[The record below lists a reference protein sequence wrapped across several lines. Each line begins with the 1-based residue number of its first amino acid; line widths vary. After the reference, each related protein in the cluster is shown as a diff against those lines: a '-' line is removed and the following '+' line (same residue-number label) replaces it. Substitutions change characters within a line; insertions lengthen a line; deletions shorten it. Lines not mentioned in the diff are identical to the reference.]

1 MKIKKKIV
9 FLTGTRADFGKLR
22 PLIEI
27 IENSEQFEC
36 HIFVTGMHTLSRYDF
51 TYREI
56 QKRNYKN
63 IFVFMNQTDT
73 VSSDI
78 ILANTIKGFNNFIKE
93 ISPDMIVIHG
103 DRLEALAGAI
113 VGSFNNILVSHIEGG
128 ELTGTIDESIRHAVS
143 KLSHLHFVSNDNAK
157 KRLVQMGELEE
168 HVFTIGSPDIDI
180 MMSKDLPSKEELN
193 QYYDIPFKNYAILI
207 FHPVTTE
214 LKNLENQTKELISAA
229 IDSKKNYVVIYPNND
244 PGSDIILKTYEQ
256 FQNNKSFRI
265 YPSLRFEYFLT
276 LLKNTDFII
285 GNSSSGIT
293 EAEIYNI
300 PTINVGTRQ
309 KNRSNN
315 KNIINVVS
323 NKGKILDAILKID
336 GKKIET
342 SCEFGDGE
350 STKRFFEVMTDKK
363 KLGDSNSKI
372 LCRNKTIG
380 NESSLQIS

>member
-27 IENSEQFEC
+27 TESSDEFEC

-51 TYREI
+51 TYREVE
-56 QKRNYKN
+56 KRGYKN
-63 IFVFMNQTDT
+63 IFVFMNETEGDNT
-73 VSSDI
+73 DI
-78 ILANTIKGFNNFIKE
+78 ILSNTIRGFSEYIRD

-143 KLSHLHFVSNDNAK
+143 KLSHIHFVSNDDAK
-157 KRLVQMGELEE
+157 KRLIQMGEIEE
-168 HVFTIGSPDIDI
+168 RIFAIGSPDIDI
-180 MMSKDLPSKEELN
+180 MMKKDLPTKEELIE
-193 QYYDIPFKNYAILI
+193 YYDINFEKYAILI

-214 LKNLENQTKELISAA
+214 LKYLENQTTEMVGAV
-229 IDSKKNYVVIYPNND
+229 IDSKRNYVVIYPNND
-244 PGSDIILKTYEQ
+244 PGSDIIMKAYGKLENN
-256 FQNNKSFRI
+256 QNFKI

-276 LLKNTDFII
+276 LLKNADFII

-300 PTINVGTRQ
+300 PTINLGSRQ
-309 KNRSNN
+309 KNRTSNN
-315 KNIINVVS
+315 NIINIE
-323 NKGKILDAILKID
+323 NQKDEILDAIVKVDDMEI
-336 GKKIET
+336 K
-342 SCEFGDGE
+342 SSFSFGDGK
-350 STKRFFEVMTDKK
+350 STNRFFNVISNDKIW
-363 KLGDSNSKI
+363 NV
-372 LCRNKTIG
+372 
-380 NESSLQIS
+380 SLQKQFVENGN

>member
-27 IENSEQFEC
+27 TESSDEFEC

-51 TYREI
+51 TYREVE
-56 QKRNYKN
+56 KRGYKN
-63 IFVFMNQTDT
+63 IFVFMNETEGDNT
-73 VSSDI
+73 DI
-78 ILANTIKGFNNFIKE
+78 ILSNTIRGFSEYIRD

-143 KLSHLHFVSNDNAK
+143 KLSHIHFVSNDNAK
-157 KRLVQMGELEE
+157 KRLIQMGEIEE
-168 HVFTIGSPDIDI
+168 RIFVIGSPDIDI
-180 MMSKDLPSKEELN
+180 MMKKDLPTKEELTK
-193 QYYDIPFKNYAILI
+193 YYDINFEKYAILI

-214 LKNLENQTKELISAA
+214 LEYLKNQTTEMVAA
-229 IDSKKNYVVIYPNND
+229 VIDSKRNYVVIYPNND
-244 PGSDIILKTYEQ
+244 PGSDIIMKAYGKLENN
-256 FQNNKSFRI
+256 QNFKI

-276 LLKNTDFII
+276 LLKNADFII

-300 PTINVGTRQ
+300 PTINLGSRQ
-309 KNRSNN
+309 KNRTSNN
-315 KNIINVVS
+315 NIINIE
-323 NKGKILDAILKID
+323 NQKDEILDAIAKVD
-336 GKKIET
+336 GMEIK
-342 SCEFGDGE
+342 SSFSFGDGK
-350 STKRFFEVMTDKK
+350 STNRFFNVISNDKIW
-363 KLGDSNSKI
+363 NV
-372 LCRNKTIG
+372 
-380 NESSLQIS
+380 SLQKQFIENGN

>member
-27 IENSEQFEC
+27 VNNSNEFEC

-51 TYREI
+51 TYREVE
-56 QKRNYKN
+56 KRGYKN
-63 IFVFMNQTDT
+63 VFVFTNQNDFENTD
-73 VSSDI
+73 I
-78 ILANTIKGFNNFIKE
+78 MLANTIKGFSNFVKE

-143 KLSHLHFVSNDNAK
+143 KLSHIHFVSNEDAK
-157 KRLVQMGELEE
+157 KRLVQMGEIEE
-168 HVFTIGSPDIDI
+168 RVFVIGSPDIDI
-180 MMSKDLPSKEELN
+180 MMKKDLPTKEGLKK
-193 QYYDIPFKNYAILI
+193 YYDMQFKKYAILI

-214 LKNLENQTKELISAA
+214 LDDLENQINELVSGA
-229 IDSKKNYVVIYPNND
+229 IDSKRNYVIIYPNND
-244 PGSDIILKTYEQ
+244 PGSEIILNVYKKLE
-256 FQNNKSFRI
+256 NNANFRI

-276 LLKNTDFII
+276 LLKNADFII

-293 EAEIYNI
+293 EAEIYSV

-309 KNRSNN
+309 KNRSSNES
-315 KNIINVVS
+315 IMNVES
-323 NKGKILDAILKID
+323 KKEKILDSISKVD
-336 GKKIET
+336 CKKIK
-342 SCEFGDGE
+342 SSFSFGDGK
-350 STKRFFEVMTDKK
+350 STKRFFDVILSE
-363 KLGDSNSKI
+363 KI
-372 LCRNKTIG
+372 WGVSIQKQFVENY
-380 NESSLQIS
+380 E

>member
-27 IENSEQFEC
+27 TESSDEFEC

-51 TYREI
+51 TYREVE
-56 QKRNYKN
+56 KRGYKN
-63 IFVFMNQTDT
+63 IFVFMNETEGDNT
-73 VSSDI
+73 DI
-78 ILANTIKGFNNFIKE
+78 ILSNTIRGFSEYIRD

-143 KLSHLHFVSNDNAK
+143 KLSHIHFVSNDDAK
-157 KRLVQMGELEE
+157 KRLIQMGEIEE
-168 HVFTIGSPDIDI
+168 RIFVIGSPDIDI
-180 MMSKDLPSKEELN
+180 MMKKDLPTKEELIE
-193 QYYDIPFKNYAILI
+193 YYDINFEKYAILI

-214 LKNLENQTKELISAA
+214 LEYLENQTTEMVGAV
-229 IDSKKNYVVIYPNND
+229 IDSKRNYVVIYPNND
-244 PGSDIILKTYEQ
+244 PGSDIIMKAYGKLENN
-256 FQNNKSFRI
+256 QNFKI

-276 LLKNTDFII
+276 LLKNADFII

-300 PTINVGTRQ
+300 PTINLGSRQ
-309 KNRSNN
+309 KNRTSNN
-315 KNIINVVS
+315 NIINIE
-323 NKGKILDAILKID
+323 NQKDEILDAIVKVDDMEI
-336 GKKIET
+336 K
-342 SCEFGDGE
+342 SSFSFGDGK
-350 STKRFFEVMTDKK
+350 STNRFFNVISNDKIW
-363 KLGDSNSKI
+363 NV
-372 LCRNKTIG
+372 
-380 NESSLQIS
+380 SLQKQFIENGN

>member
-27 IENSEQFEC
+27 TESSDEFEC

-51 TYREI
+51 TYREVE
-56 QKRNYKN
+56 KRGYKN
-63 IFVFMNQTDT
+63 IFVFMNETEGDNT
-73 VSSDI
+73 DI
-78 ILANTIKGFNNFIKE
+78 ILSNTIRGFSEYIRD

-143 KLSHLHFVSNDNAK
+143 KLSHIHFVSNDDAK
-157 KRLVQMGELEE
+157 KRLIQMGEIEE
-168 HVFTIGSPDIDI
+168 RIFVIGSPDIDI
-180 MMSKDLPSKEELN
+180 MMKKDLPTKEELIE
-193 QYYDIPFKNYAILI
+193 YYDINFEKYAILI

-214 LKNLENQTKELISAA
+214 LEYLENQTTEMVGAV
-229 IDSKKNYVVIYPNND
+229 IDSKRNYVVIYPNND
-244 PGSDIILKTYEQ
+244 PGSDIIMKAYGKLENN
-256 FQNNKSFRI
+256 QNFKI

-276 LLKNTDFII
+276 LLKNADFII

-300 PTINVGTRQ
+300 PTINLGSRQ
-309 KNRSNN
+309 KNRTSNN
-315 KNIINVVS
+315 NIINIE
-323 NKGKILDAILKID
+323 NQKDEILDAIAKVD
-336 GKKIET
+336 GMEIK
-342 SCEFGDGE
+342 SSFSFGDGK
-350 STKRFFEVMTDKK
+350 STNRFFNVISNDKIW
-363 KLGDSNSKI
+363 NV
-372 LCRNKTIG
+372 
-380 NESSLQIS
+380 SLQKQFIENGN

>member
-27 IENSEQFEC
+27 TENSDEFEC

-51 TYREI
+51 TYREVE
-56 QKRNYKN
+56 KRGYKN
-63 IFVFMNQTDT
+63 IFVFMNETEGDNT
-73 VSSDI
+73 DI
-78 ILANTIKGFNNFIKE
+78 ILSNTIRGFSEYIRD

-143 KLSHLHFVSNDNAK
+143 KLSHIHFVSNDDAK
-157 KRLVQMGELEE
+157 KRLIQMGEIEE
-168 HVFTIGSPDIDI
+168 RIFVIGSPDIDI
-180 MMSKDLPSKEELN
+180 MMKKDLPTKEELME
-193 QYYDIPFKNYAILI
+193 YYDINFEKYAILI

-214 LKNLENQTKELISAA
+214 LKYLENQTTEMVGAV
-229 IDSKKNYVVIYPNND
+229 IDSKRNYVVIYPNND
-244 PGSDIILKTYEQ
+244 PGSDIIMKAYGKLENN
-256 FQNNKSFRI
+256 QNFKI

-276 LLKNTDFII
+276 LLKNADFII

-300 PTINVGTRQ
+300 PTINLGSRQ
-309 KNRSNN
+309 KNRTSNN
-315 KNIINVVS
+315 NIINIE
-323 NKGKILDAILKID
+323 NQKDEILDAIVKVDDMEI
-336 GKKIET
+336 K
-342 SCEFGDGE
+342 SSFSFGDGK
-350 STKRFFEVMTDKK
+350 STNRFFNVISNDKIW
-363 KLGDSNSKI
+363 NV
-372 LCRNKTIG
+372 
-380 NESSLQIS
+380 SLQKQFVENGN

>member
-27 IENSEQFEC
+27 TESSDEFEC

-51 TYREI
+51 TYREVE
-56 QKRNYKN
+56 KRGYKN
-63 IFVFMNQTDT
+63 IFVFMNETEGDNT
-73 VSSDI
+73 DI
-78 ILANTIKGFNNFIKE
+78 ILSNTIRGFSEYIRN

-143 KLSHLHFVSNDNAK
+143 KLSHIHFVSNDDAK
-157 KRLVQMGELEE
+157 KRLIQMGEIEE
-168 HVFTIGSPDIDI
+168 RIFVIGSPDIDI
-180 MMSKDLPSKEELN
+180 MMKKDLPTKEELIE
-193 QYYDIPFKNYAILI
+193 YYDINFEKYAILI

-214 LKNLENQTKELISAA
+214 LEYLKNQTTEMVAA
-229 IDSKKNYVVIYPNND
+229 VIDSKRNYVVIYPNND
-244 PGSDIILKTYEQ
+244 PGSDVIMKAYGKLENN
-256 FQNNKSFRI
+256 QNFKI

-276 LLKNTDFII
+276 LLKNADFII

-300 PTINVGTRQ
+300 PTINLGSRQ
-309 KNRSNN
+309 KNRTSNN
-315 KNIINVVS
+315 NIINIE
-323 NKGKILDAILKID
+323 NQKDEILDAIAKVD
-336 GKKIET
+336 GMEIK
-342 SCEFGDGE
+342 SSFSFGDGK
-350 STKRFFEVMTDKK
+350 STNRFFNVISNDKIW
-363 KLGDSNSKI
+363 NV
-372 LCRNKTIG
+372 
-380 NESSLQIS
+380 SLQKQFIENGN

>member
-27 IENSEQFEC
+27 TESSDEFEC

-51 TYREI
+51 TYREVE
-56 QKRNYKN
+56 KRGYKN
-63 IFVFMNQTDT
+63 IFVFMNETEGDNT
-73 VSSDI
+73 DI
-78 ILANTIKGFNNFIKE
+78 ILSNTIRGFSEYIRD

-143 KLSHLHFVSNDNAK
+143 KLSHIHFVSNDNAK
-157 KRLVQMGELEE
+157 KRLIQMGEIEE
-168 HVFTIGSPDIDI
+168 RIFVIGSPDIDI
-180 MMSKDLPSKEELN
+180 MMKKDLPTKEELTK
-193 QYYDIPFKNYAILI
+193 YYDINFEKYAILI

-214 LKNLENQTKELISAA
+214 LEYLKNQTTEMVAA
-229 IDSKKNYVVIYPNND
+229 VIDSKRNYVVIYPNND
-244 PGSDIILKTYEQ
+244 PGSDIIMKEYGKLENN
-256 FQNNKSFRI
+256 QNFKI

-276 LLKNTDFII
+276 LLKNADFII

-300 PTINVGTRQ
+300 PTINLGSRQ
-309 KNRSNN
+309 KNRTSNN
-315 KNIINVVS
+315 NIINIE
-323 NKGKILDAILKID
+323 NQKDEILDAIAKVD
-336 GKKIET
+336 GMEIK
-342 SCEFGDGE
+342 SSFSFGDGK
-350 STKRFFEVMTDKK
+350 STNRFFNVISNDKIW
-363 KLGDSNSKI
+363 NV
-372 LCRNKTIG
+372 
-380 NESSLQIS
+380 SLQKQFIENGN

>member
-27 IENSEQFEC
+27 TESSDEFEC

-51 TYREI
+51 TYREVE
-56 QKRNYKN
+56 KRGYKN
-63 IFVFMNQTDT
+63 IFVFMNETEGDNT
-73 VSSDI
+73 DI
-78 ILANTIKGFNNFIKE
+78 ILSNTIRGFSEYIRD

-143 KLSHLHFVSNDNAK
+143 KLSHIHFVSNDDAK
-157 KRLVQMGELEE
+157 KRLIQMGEIEE
-168 HVFTIGSPDIDI
+168 RIFVIGSPDIDI
-180 MMSKDLPSKEELN
+180 MMKKDLPTKEELIE
-193 QYYDIPFKNYAILI
+193 YYDINFEKYAILI

-214 LKNLENQTKELISAA
+214 LEYLENQTTEMVGAV
-229 IDSKKNYVVIYPNND
+229 IDSKRNYVVIYPNND
-244 PGSDIILKTYEQ
+244 PGSDVIMKAYGKLENN
-256 FQNNKSFRI
+256 QNFKI

-276 LLKNTDFII
+276 LLKNADFII

-300 PTINVGTRQ
+300 PTINLGSRQ
-309 KNRSNN
+309 KNRTSNN
-315 KNIINVVS
+315 NIINIE
-323 NKGKILDAILKID
+323 NQKDEILDAIAKVD
-336 GKKIET
+336 GMEIK
-342 SCEFGDGE
+342 SSFSFGDGK
-350 STKRFFEVMTDKK
+350 STNRFFNVISNDKIW
-363 KLGDSNSKI
+363 NV
-372 LCRNKTIG
+372 
-380 NESSLQIS
+380 SLQKQFIENGN

>member
-27 IENSEQFEC
+27 TESSDEFEC

-51 TYREI
+51 TYREVE
-56 QKRNYKN
+56 KRGYKN
-63 IFVFMNQTDT
+63 IFVFMNETEGDNT
-73 VSSDI
+73 DI
-78 ILANTIKGFNNFIKE
+78 ILSNTIRGFSEYIRD

-143 KLSHLHFVSNDNAK
+143 KLSHIHFVSNDDAK
-157 KRLVQMGELEE
+157 KRLIQMGEIEE
-168 HVFTIGSPDIDI
+168 RIFVIGSPDIDI
-180 MMSKDLPSKEELN
+180 MMKKDLPTKEELIE
-193 QYYDIPFKNYAILI
+193 YYDINFEKYAILI

-214 LKNLENQTKELISAA
+214 LEYLENQTTEMVGAV
-229 IDSKKNYVVIYPNND
+229 IDSKRNYVVIYPNND
-244 PGSDIILKTYEQ
+244 PGSDIIMKAYGKLENN
-256 FQNNKSFRI
+256 QNFKI

-276 LLKNTDFII
+276 LLKNADFII

-300 PTINVGTRQ
+300 PTINLGSRQ
-309 KNRSNN
+309 KNRTSNN
-315 KNIINVVS
+315 NIITVS
-323 NKGKILDAILKID
+323 YTHLTLP
-336 GKKIET
+336 
-342 SCEFGDGE
+342 
-350 STKRFFEVMTDKK
+350 
-363 KLGDSNSKI
+363 
-372 LCRNKTIG
+372 TIY
-380 NESSLQIS
+380 SV

>member
-27 IENSEQFEC
+27 TESSDEFEC

-51 TYREI
+51 TYREVE
-56 QKRNYKN
+56 KRGYKN
-63 IFVFMNQTDT
+63 IFVFMNETEGDNT
-73 VSSDI
+73 DI
-78 ILANTIKGFNNFIKE
+78 ILSNTIRGFSEYIRN

-143 KLSHLHFVSNDNAK
+143 KLSHIHFVSNDDSK
-157 KRLVQMGELEE
+157 KRLIQMGEIEE
-168 HVFTIGSPDIDI
+168 RIFVIGSPDIDI
-180 MMSKDLPSKEELN
+180 MMKKDLPTKEELIE
-193 QYYDIPFKNYAILI
+193 YYDINFEKYAILI

-214 LKNLENQTKELISAA
+214 LEYLKNQTTEMVAA
-229 IDSKKNYVVIYPNND
+229 VIDSKRNYVVIYPNND
-244 PGSDIILKTYEQ
+244 PGSDVIMKAYGKLENN
-256 FQNNKSFRI
+256 QNFKI

-276 LLKNTDFII
+276 LLKNADFII

-300 PTINVGTRQ
+300 PTINLGSRQ
-309 KNRSNN
+309 KNRTSNN
-315 KNIINVVS
+315 NIINIE
-323 NKGKILDAILKID
+323 NQKDEILDAIAKVD
-336 GKKIET
+336 GMEIK
-342 SCEFGDGE
+342 SSFSFGDGK
-350 STKRFFEVMTDKK
+350 STNRFFNVISNDKIW
-363 KLGDSNSKI
+363 NV
-372 LCRNKTIG
+372 
-380 NESSLQIS
+380 SLQKQFIENGN